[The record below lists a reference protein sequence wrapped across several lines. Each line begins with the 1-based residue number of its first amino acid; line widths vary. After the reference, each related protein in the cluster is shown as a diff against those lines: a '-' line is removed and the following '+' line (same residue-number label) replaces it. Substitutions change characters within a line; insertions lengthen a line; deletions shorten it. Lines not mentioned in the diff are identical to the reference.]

1 VPPRATTPTG
11 SVHIQQEAHNHATSS
26 TKAIAEAQEA
36 PSAGSKR
43 RSRTKSMY
51 LDLRSEVKKHDD
63 YQKQLECS
71 EINVGFFDHG
81 CELPAFEGDVDQF
94 QTPRVLD

>member
-1 VPPRATTPTG
+1 MN
-11 SVHIQQEAHNHATSS
+11 IQKEAHNDAASS

-63 YQKQLECS
+63 SQKQLECS
-71 EINVGFFDHG
+71 EINVGFFEHG
-81 CELPAFEGDVDQF
+81 CEKLAFEGDLDQF

>member
-1 VPPRATTPTG
+1 
-11 SVHIQQEAHNHATSS
+11 
-26 TKAIAEAQEA
+26 
-36 PSAGSKR
+36 
-43 RSRTKSMY
+43 MY
-51 LDLRSEVKKHDD
+51 LDLRSEVKEHDD